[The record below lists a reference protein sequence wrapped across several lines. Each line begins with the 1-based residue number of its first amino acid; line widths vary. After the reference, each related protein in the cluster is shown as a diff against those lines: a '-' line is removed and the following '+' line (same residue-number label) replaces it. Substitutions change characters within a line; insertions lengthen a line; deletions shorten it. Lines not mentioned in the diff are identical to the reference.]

1 LLDESFAKHVADNN
15 KRIEA
20 NAEFEGLSAMTDGL
34 TNLHTPLVNVLT
46 GTPEGVILNKIVDC
60 SDHCATGGTKDAL
73 FLVNEIWP
81 VLEDTWPR
89 CYDQSQ
95 GLFSTTQ
102 TWLCVCAKKNST
114 AREACANASEREKA
128 ECAREPHREEKRACL
143 RENRPRESDRTYCKK
158 ERRPNADYDLFLFD
172 GASSEQ
178 SAGEFLEHRAPWSTK
193 VRCGMHLGH
202 SFFDDVA
209 KIPLVAQLIEDHT
222 TLYDWFGATRHKI
235 HAMFKKQS
243 QAFNKGR
250 HLAVIKGG
258 ESRMAHFFAAMHR
271 DLRLKHVYRATV
283 ASSPYVGA
291 RVQSQG

>member
-1 LLDESFAKHVADNN
+1 
-15 KRIEA
+15 
-20 NAEFEGLSAMTDGL
+20 M
-34 TNLHTPLVNVLT
+34 
-46 GTPEGVILNKIVDC
+46 
-60 SDHCATGGTKDAL
+60 
-73 FLVNEIWP
+73 
-81 VLEDTWPR
+81 
-89 CYDQSQ
+89 
-95 GLFSTTQ
+95 
-102 TWLCVCAKKNST
+102 CVREKNST
-114 AREACANASEREKA
+114 AR
-128 ECAREPHREEKRACL
+128 
-143 RENRPRESDRTYCKK
+143 RTYCKK